1 MKRNMY
7 NIFAN
12 IIRIL
17 IIGIFIFKVTVKDYS
32 HLEMIPLTLIM
43 TFYDKILENILKI
56 KLGNVLKFFLLFF
69 IFFAQILGTALYFYQ
84 IFEWWDIFLHTLS
97 GVLAYFVGIDIL
109 KSYCKKT
116 PPKIVCFLFA
126 ICFSMSTGVI
136 WEIFEFLADHFLG
149 KHAQMARGKKGLAA
163 VEDTMIDLI
172 CLTIGTLFSCSY
184 HALKKKK

>member
-56 KLGNVLKFFLLFF
+56 KLGNVLKFFLLFS
-69 IFFAQILGTALYFYQ
+69 INHWKCTLILHRKCHWQESLNGRFPSHPETQ
-84 IFEWWDIFLHTLS
+84 
-97 GVLAYFVGIDIL
+97 
-109 KSYCKKT
+109 
-116 PPKIVCFLFA
+116 
-126 ICFSMSTGVI
+126 
-136 WEIFEFLADHFLG
+136 
-149 KHAQMARGKKGLAA
+149 
-163 VEDTMIDLI
+163 
-172 CLTIGTLFSCSY
+172 
-184 HALKKKK
+184 

>member
-56 KLGNVLKFFLLFF
+56 KLGNVLKFLEQRSIF
-69 IFFAQILGTALYFYQ
+69 IKYSNGGISFYIPYQ
-84 IFEWWDIFLHTLS
+84 E
-97 GVLAYFVGIDIL
+97 
-109 KSYCKKT
+109 C
-116 PPKIVCFLFA
+116 
-126 ICFSMSTGVI
+126 
-136 WEIFEFLADHFLG
+136 
-149 KHAQMARGKKGLAA
+149 
-163 VEDTMIDLI
+163 
-172 CLTIGTLFSCSY
+172 
-184 HALKKKK
+184 